1 VSANDVL
8 YPESR
13 IEIEHG
19 VHQLETLLEA
29 TVDKNFDKLEI
40 FVLRSILSVPEELV
54 EWIRLGHY
62 EVGL

>member
-1 VSANDVL
+1 M
-8 YPESR
+8 
-13 IEIEHG
+13 
-19 VHQLETLLEA
+19 HQLETLLEA

-62 EVGL
+62 EVSL